1 MNDSYLRG
9 CHRGNDAL
17 CPIFRLGDIVHQARE
32 DFAVLAVEVGLMVK
46 LGLVEEMTLALEV
59 DLFLVVELG
68 VTIAVFQY
76 PYFLEYTQS

>member
-32 DFAVLAVEVGLMVK
+32 DFAALALEVGLMME
-46 LGLVEEMTLALEV
+46 LGLGEEMTLAVEVDLVLEV
-59 DLFLVVELG
+59 DLMVELG
-68 VTIAVFQY
+68 LTMTS
-76 PYFLEYTQS
+76 LHR